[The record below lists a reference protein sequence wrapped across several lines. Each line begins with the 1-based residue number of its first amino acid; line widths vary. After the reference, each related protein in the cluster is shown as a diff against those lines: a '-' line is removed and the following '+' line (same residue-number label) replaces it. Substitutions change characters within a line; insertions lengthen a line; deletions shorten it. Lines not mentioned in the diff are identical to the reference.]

1 MIKAA
6 QMARLL
12 STKSLRCKLYYI
24 LVRIATSC
32 LCARLKL
39 FRKLKFPAKVFLG
52 AKDDKTW
59 KWYGGGY
66 RLNSFLPCN
75 KKLGKYFTKGLQAGV
90 LATALITGLTG
101 CPSPTGNTAIE
112 DDWHDTG
119 DDTNK
124 DKDKDKGDITTA
136 FPDYYVTGDY
146 LGQRFIETDADGAN
160 HELITKR
167 FDSAFTNAK
176 KYMSQKVAELQKDLH
191 DKVTPDQIESNDF
204 YKTLDA
210 ALKKSTNDQQYI
222 GDNVKNNSENFAQ
235 YFAVMGK
242 PLLEDHITVE
252 EYNRYKL
259 SYYQLSH
266 AAYNR
271 SLGGGANTYYGD
283 DFPSNN
289 GNMEDNG
296 YSFLSSKLAGANI
309 SYQDLVNPEAENY
322 VNKLMDRSLAI
333 VAHETSADQGLL
345 KKAVELALYNES
357 LYGLHDLA
365 IQCGINQAQINS
377 LTKRR
382 TLSFN
387 DKIQAVIKQQTK
399 TIDWVK
405 EVSSC
410 LVE

>member
-1 MIKAA
+1 MENN
-6 QMARLL
+6 
-12 STKSLRCKLYYI
+12 KL
-24 LVRIATSC
+24 
-32 LCARLKL
+32 
-39 FRKLKFPAKVFLG
+39 
-52 AKDDKTW
+52 
-59 KWYGGGY
+59 
-66 RLNSFLPCN
+66 

-204 YKTLDA
+204 YKTLDT

-235 YFAVMGK
+235 YFAVMEK
-242 PLLEDHITVE
+242 TLKTDVE
-252 EYNRYKL
+252 TYMKYKC

-271 SLGGGANTYYGD
+271 SLGGFANTYYGD

-289 GNMEDNG
+289 GDMKEG
-296 YSFLSSKLAGANI
+296 SFFLTGKLADANI
-309 SYQDLVNPEAENY
+309 SYQELTQNTNQY
-322 VNKLMDRSLAI
+322 MNQSLAI
-333 VAHETSADQGLL
+333 VARETFADQGLL

-357 LYGLHDLA
+357 LYGLHDMA
-365 IQCGINQAQINS
+365 IQRGINQAQINS

-387 DKIQAVIKQQTK
+387 DKIQAVIEQQTK
-399 TIDWVK
+399 TIDDRT
-405 EVSSC
+405 
-410 LVE
+410 L